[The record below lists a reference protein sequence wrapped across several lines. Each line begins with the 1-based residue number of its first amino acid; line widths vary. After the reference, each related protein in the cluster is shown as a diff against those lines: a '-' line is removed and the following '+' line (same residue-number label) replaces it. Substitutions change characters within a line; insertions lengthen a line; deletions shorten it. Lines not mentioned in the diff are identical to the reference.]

1 VITYDDEMNYY
12 FQYTKEKFEKFSLKY
27 NGLIK

>member
-1 VITYDDEMNYY
+1 NYY

>member
-1 VITYDDEMNYY
+1 

>member
-1 VITYDDEMNYY
+1 MNYY